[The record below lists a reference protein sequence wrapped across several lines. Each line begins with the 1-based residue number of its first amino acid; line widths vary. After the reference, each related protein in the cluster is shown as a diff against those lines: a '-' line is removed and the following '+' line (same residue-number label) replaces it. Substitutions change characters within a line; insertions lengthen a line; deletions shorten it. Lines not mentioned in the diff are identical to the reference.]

1 MMGFAVSSINPCFL
15 RALTICMPRVH
26 GCFTPV
32 AGMVFPHAGRGKV
45 MTRVLVVGADV
56 DGERVLLERLHRMAG
71 LPMGSLQACRDLD
84 ECELLIVRNSPGLV
98 NAAQRMRMT
107 RPGIRLWVESQD
119 GALLDGAQQALPKLP
134 ATEILSVLNGHA
146 RVAANSEPL
155 HQQEPEVW
163 HQPPASLP
171 TRAAIIAA
179 PASDASPRIPTSRDA
194 LTSSHAVHT
203 DDIDAGRSGIQGSF
217 ALARALR
224 SGIRQRQ
231 GSALL
236 YDADRPVLAIDFSSA
251 QAVPLLPVMQQG
263 LAEAAQWLGGRL
275 SQLRLVEISADKY
288 LGHEQQGQ
296 RLPLRALLW
305 QAAQQMQDWERV
317 DAQLEQGAVIHLQ
330 GWPDFRVLARQQDVF
345 RLCSLLVRKPSSQA
359 ECVHLLDLAPA
370 TVQAFVHGAFLS
382 GYVRLDEVSK
392 SAFEQVRQDMR
403 NVPAQPRGGLLARM
417 WRSVRAAAGGN

>member
-1 MMGFAVSSINPCFL
+1 
-15 RALTICMPRVH
+15 
-26 GCFTPV
+26 
-32 AGMVFPHAGRGKV
+32 MVFPHAGRGNV

-84 ECELLIVRNSPGLV
+84 ECELLIVRNSPGLI
-98 NAAQRMRMT
+98 NAELRMRQT
-107 RPGIRLWVESQD
+107 RPGMRLWVESQD

-134 ATEILSVLNGHA
+134 ATEILSVLNGHS

-155 HQQEPEVW
+155 HQQAL
-163 HQPPASLP
+163 QAAASPSPVLP
-171 TRAAIIAA
+171 VPGVAVIAQ
-179 PASDASPRIPTSRDA
+179 PASDASPRLSAVRDG
-194 LTSSHAVHT
+194 LHAS
-203 DDIDAGRSGIQGSF
+203 DSAQDEDLDIGHSGVQGSF
-217 ALARALR
+217 SLARALR
-224 SGIRQRQ
+224 RGIRQRQ

-236 YDADRPVLAIDFSSA
+236 YDLDRPVLAIDFSSA
-251 QAVPLLPVMQQG
+251 QAVPLLPEMQQG

-305 QAAQQMQDWERV
+305 QAAQQLTDWDRV
-317 DAQLEQGAVIHLQ
+317 DAQLAQGAVIHLQ

-370 TVQAFVHGAFLS
+370 TVQSFVHGAFLS
-382 GYVRLDEVSK
+382 GYVRLDEASR

-403 NVPAQPRGGLLARM
+403 NVPEQPRGGLLARM

>member
-1 MMGFAVSSINPCFL
+1 
-15 RALTICMPRVH
+15 
-26 GCFTPV
+26 
-32 AGMVFPHAGRGKV
+32 

-84 ECELLIVRNSPGLV
+84 ECELLIVRNSPGLI
-98 NAAQRMRMT
+98 NAAQRMRQT
-107 RPGIRLWVESQD
+107 RPGMRLWVESQD

-155 HQQEPEVW
+155 HQDVS
-163 HQPPASLP
+163 HQGPPSSLSGASQS
-171 TRAAIIAA
+171 TVIAA
-179 PASDASPRIPTSRDA
+179 PASDASPRLSPSRDA
-194 LTSSHAVHT
+194 LCSNDSAQE
-203 DDIDAGRSGIQGSF
+203 DDIDAGRYGVQGSF
-217 ALARALR
+217 SLARALR
-224 SGIRQRQ
+224 HGIRQRQ

-236 YDADRPVLAIDFSSA
+236 YDGDQPVLAIDFSSA

-275 SQLRLVEISADKY
+275 SQLRLVDISAEKY
-288 LGHEQQGQ
+288 LCHEQQGQ

-305 QAAQQMQDWERV
+305 QAAQQMHDWERV

-345 RLCSLLVRKPSSQA
+345 RLCSLLVRKPSCQA